1 MTIQR
6 QYRLPNCTVTVEGLS
21 QSTPTE
27 GSTVRPS
34 LDMVMRFECLLSG
47 QSPLVGDKDLLEQLT
62 QTVNQS
68 VQSYLSGVQARTAG
82 KHHDHQV
89 QLYPIDQQH
98 FQLRVPGA
106 LLLPEAAQADASA
119 EADQAARPATELMV
133 STVQLFDLA
142 EALDQLQLDQQTLPN
157 LTLNVA
163 PLSRRQAAA
172 AETGAPRAIPAAL
185 GTSSLVLAAIALYFL
200 PVPTKV
206 APPKNQPATQ
216 EQTTPQ
222 PLNSATP
229 AAPRPTGTP
238 R

>member
-21 QSTPTE
+21 QTTTGGDSNI
-27 GSTVRPS
+27 RPS
-34 LDMVMRFECLLSG
+34 LDLVMRFECLLAG
-47 QSPLVGDKDLLEQLT
+47 QPPLVGDNNLLEQLVE
-62 QTVNQS
+62 TVKQS
-68 VQSYLSGVQARTAG
+68 VQAYLSGVNPRPAG

-89 QLYPIDQQH
+89 ELKTTDVEQ
-98 FQLRVPGA
+98 FQLRVPGE
-106 LLLPEAAQADASA
+106 LLLPEVTQPDVSEA
-119 EADQAARPATELMV
+119 ETTATRQTVELMV
-133 STVQLFDLA
+133 STVQLFDLS
-142 EALDQLQLDQQTLPN
+142 EALDQLLLDQQTLPN
-157 LTLNVA
+157 LSFQVT
-163 PLSRRQAAA
+163 PLSRRHAAA
-172 AETGAPRAIPAAL
+172 AVTGTPRAVPAAL

-206 APPKNQPATQ
+206 APPKNPPATQ

-222 PLNSATP
+222 PRNSTTP